1 MKKKSEEI
9 NKKNP
14 LLGRCIGCD
23 ADCEDFDCWKLG
35 EPRPGIDEIDFP
47 PPKSYQNKAPQGP

>member
-9 NKKNP
+9 NKRNP

-35 EPRPGIDEIDFP
+35 EPRPGIDEVHNFP
-47 PPKSYQNKAPQGP
+47 TKLKVPKALGS